1 MSAVPELTSQTF
13 DETVSQGITLID
25 FWAEW
30 CGPCKMIAPMI
41 DELSTEYDGK
51 AKVVKINIDN
61 EPDLAV
67 RFNVNSI
74 PTLPILKDGEEAQRF
89 IGLTSKS
96 HRPAAPASIRPGC
109 PPSEAPPTRRP
120 RRYGGFN
127 KPLNG
132 SVYLWHF
139 GEGRNPRV
147 LPQ

>member
-74 PTLPILKDGEEAQRF
+74 PTLLIIKDGEEAKRF
-89 IGLTSKS
+89 IGVTSKS
-96 HRPAAPASIRPGC
+96 DVAAALDSAS
-109 PPSEAPPTRRP
+109 A
-120 RRYGGFN
+120 
-127 KPLNG
+127 
-132 SVYLWHF
+132 
-139 GEGRNPRV
+139 
-147 LPQ
+147 

>member
-13 DETVSQGITLID
+13 DEAVAQGITLID

-74 PTLPILKDGEEAQRF
+74 PTLLIIKDGEEAKRF
-89 IGLTSKS
+89 IGVTSKS
-96 HRPAAPASIRPGC
+96 DVAAALDSAS
-109 PPSEAPPTRRP
+109 A
-120 RRYGGFN
+120 
-127 KPLNG
+127 
-132 SVYLWHF
+132 
-139 GEGRNPRV
+139 
-147 LPQ
+147 